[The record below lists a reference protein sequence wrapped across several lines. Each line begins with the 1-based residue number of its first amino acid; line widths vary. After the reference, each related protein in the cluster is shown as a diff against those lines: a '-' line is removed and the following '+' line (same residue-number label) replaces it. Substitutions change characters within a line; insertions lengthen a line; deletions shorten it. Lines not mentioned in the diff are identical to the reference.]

1 MSNRLQNNKIRRIF
15 ESDEPQTTYQKLLK
29 IAQSTEDPNI
39 TFDEEIVFNFTYN
52 QRTPRKSM
60 ITLNFDT
67 DEDYFQLF
75 YETEDNPKY
84 MERIIN
90 DRRYYDRFEFESSD
104 YIWED
109 WKEGYILMDFN
120 DENILKLKDI
130 LLMVNPELADFN
142 PNLDDKSSSIARFLH
157 NTFER
162 EIDYILDER
171 WQLVND
177 CKVQS
182 EQNNI
187 KKDMCDRLFNYGI
200 FSKGDCFETY
210 VTSVNILIS
219 LYEETKNFDV
229 DLYEMLKQVAINTQA
244 PDYYEYYYET
254 SCDNWEEVS
263 TAFNQEISKR
273 LDEILDRIENSD
285 EFNFNRDLF
294 KLYSKEVYNNY
305 QINRWYELPYNKE
318 YSFRLV
324 RVEPANDRI
333 VLFFQK
339 PNSQQEKRS
348 YNLEGFI
355 DFLHNPELFENKIR
369 KIRKI

>member
-1 MSNRLQNNKIRRIF
+1 MSNRLQNNKRRRIF

-39 TFDEEIVFNFTYN
+39 TFDEDIVFNFLYN

-67 DEDYFQLF
+67 DEDYFELF
-75 YETEDNPKY
+75 YENDDNPRY
-84 MERIIN
+84 MDRIIN

-120 DENILKLKDI
+120 EENILKLKDI
-130 LLMVNPELADFN
+130 LLMVNPELADIN
-142 PNLDDKSSSIARFLH
+142 YDNLNQNSSSIARFLH

-171 WQLVND
+171 WELIND
-177 CKVQS
+177 CKLKT
-182 EQNNI
+182 EQNTI
-187 KKDMCDRLFNYGI
+187 KHDMCDRLFNYGI

-219 LYEETKNFDV
+219 LYEETKNFDA
-229 DLYEMLKQVAINTQA
+229 DLHQMLKQVAIDTQA
-244 PDYYEYYYET
+244 PDYAEYYYET
-254 SCDNWEEVS
+254 SCDDWNEVS
-263 TAFNQEISKR
+263 TAFNQEVSKR
-273 LDEILDRIENSD
+273 LDEISDRIENSD

-294 KLYSKEVYNNY
+294 KQYSKEVYNNY

-324 RVEPANDRI
+324 RVEPSNDRI

-339 PNSQQEKRS
+339 PNGQEKRS